1 MKVLAFDTSSKSVSI
16 AVFDREICVA
26 SFDSIDQPEDASIR
40 EQSRILIPQIETLLK
55 SIRWTPQDIDAL
67 YVCVGPGS
75 FTGLRMGISVAKA
88 WFLSKPVKIFQFQSG
103 SVTRLK
109 DLKSDMVS
117 EVLDIEALVPIY
129 TNDHFSEAGK

>member
-16 AVFDREICVA
+16 AFFDREICVA
-26 SFDSIDQPEDASIR
+26 SFDSIDQAEDASIR

-88 WFLSKPVKIFQFQSG
+88 WFLSKPVRIFQFQSG

-117 EVLDIEALVPIY
+117 EVSDIEALVPIY